1 MNYKNVNFDLYRYQL
16 LPITQ
21 NIQPDLY
28 REILTKEELKRKK
41 NILFHEVISKLPNM
55 VSNSGNSLQQKIVLN
70 TESWFAFKLG
80 TQKTIEIENENFN
93 RELVDNWP
101 HVTVIIDNRSDRQ
114 LIAISKNSRAFS
126 STRVVAK
133 IIKESL
139 KNHLANLQLSMH
151 IEAIFEEKCFWK
163 LINKNRGKVTSIK
176 FELISPNMANI
187 SKSLKVDLKQ
197 INIDTNSH
205 KTCLELN
212 ADDNASLEIQE
223 DNEVIDGLVEYA
235 SKGGGDIVLK
245 VNGIKRSIRT
255 KQSIKTI
262 EIDELTVESL
272 NAESLEILLGALS

>member
-187 SKSLKVDLKQ
+187 SKSLKVNLKQ

>member
-21 NIQPDLY
+21 NVQPDLY

-41 NILFHEVISKLPNM
+41 NKLFHEVISKLPNM
-55 VSNSGNSLQQKIVLN
+55 LSNSGNSLQQKIVLD

-101 HVTVIIDNRSDRQ
+101 HVTVIIDNRPNRQ

-126 STRVVAK
+126 STSVVAK
-133 IIKESL
+133 IFRESL